1 MRAEVGDV
9 IAMRG
14 IDPRGLNRMVG
25 VSLAAHLFAVVGLFV
40 VPRSWLE
47 KQKPNPILMSI
58 SLDAPEG
65 DKTGGM
71 NPAPPRPIEK
81 EAPTPK
87 RPEPI
92 RPVPPKP
99 DVMAVPTKTPPSK
112 PATSAKPPA
121 PIARAPTTG
130 LQVRPGTSV
139 AETGSKTQGTG
150 LAMGGGTAAS
160 ATIDA
165 VDFCCMEWAQ
175 EMLRQI
181 RSLWRNNQ
189 SDRGETILK
198 YTVLRDGT
206 ITEIEVE
213 KSSGSGILDRV
224 SRDAL
229 PPKLAQPLPK
239 QYPEERLVIHLK
251 FPYQAR

>member
-1 MRAEVGDV
+1 MRAAVDDV

-14 IDPRGLNRMVG
+14 LDVRGLNRMMS
-25 VSLAAHLFAVVGLFV
+25 VSLAVHVAALLVLFV
-40 VPRSWLE
+40 VPRDWIG
-47 KQKPNPILMSI
+47 KQKVNPILMSI

-92 RPVPPKP
+92 RPAAPKS
-99 DVMAVPTKTPPSK
+99 DVMAVPTKTPPK
-112 PATSAKPPA
+112 PTTSAKPPA
-121 PIARAPTTG
+121 PIARPPTTG
-130 LQVRPGTSV
+130 LQVRPGTSL

-150 LAMGGGTAAS
+150 LAMGGGTGAA
-160 ATIDA
+160 AFMEA

-175 EMLRQI
+175 EMLREI
-181 RSLWRNNQ
+181 RARWRNNQ

-198 YTVLRDGT
+198 FTVLRNGT
-206 ITEIEVE
+206 ITEVEVE
-213 KSSGSGILDRV
+213 KPSGSGILDRV
-224 SRDAL
+224 SQDAL

>member
-1 MRAEVGDV
+1 MRAATENVF
-9 IAMRG
+9 ALRG
-14 IDPRGLNRMVG
+14 LDTRGLNRMM
-25 VSLAAHLFAVVGLFV
+25 SLSLMAHVVAVAALFL
-40 VPRSWLE
+40 VPRDWLG
-47 KQKPNPILMSI
+47 KPKTNPILMSI
-58 SLDAPEG
+58 SLTAPEG

-81 EAPTPK
+81 EAPPPK

-99 DVMAVPTKTPPSK
+99 EVMAVPTKTSPK
-112 PATSAKPPA
+112 TAPAKAPA
-121 PIARAPTTG
+121 PIARPPTTG
-130 LQVRPGTSV
+130 LQARPGTSL
-139 AETGSKTQGTG
+139 AETGSTTQGTG
-150 LAMGGGTAAS
+150 LAMGGGTGAS

-175 EMLRQI
+175 DMLREI
-181 RSLWRNNQ
+181 RARWRNNQ
-189 SDRGETILK
+189 SERGETILK

-206 ITEIEVE
+206 ITEIDLE
-213 KSSGSGILDRV
+213 KSSGSGILDRA

-229 PPKLAQPLPK
+229 PPKLSQPLPK